1 MQLEQFNYD
10 NKIVR
15 NFGIATIIWGIVGMS
30 IGLLVAT
37 QLVWPAMNFGIQFS
51 TFGRIR
57 PVHTNA
63 IIFAFVGNAIFM
75 GVYYSLQ
82 RVLRARMFSD
92 MLSKIHFWGWQ
103 LVIVASAITL
113 PLGLTT
119 SHEYAE
125 MEWPIDLGISYKTY
139 GITRPV
145 IPYAI

>member
-30 IGLLVAT
+30 IGLLIAT

-75 GVYYSLQ
+75 TSRQ
-82 RVLRARMFSD
+82 
-92 MLSKIHFWGWQ
+92 SKRQGNCRC
-103 LVIVASAITL
+103 
-113 PLGLTT
+113 
-119 SHEYAE
+119 YN
-125 MEWPIDLGISYKTY
+125 D
-139 GITRPV
+139 
-145 IPYAI
+145 